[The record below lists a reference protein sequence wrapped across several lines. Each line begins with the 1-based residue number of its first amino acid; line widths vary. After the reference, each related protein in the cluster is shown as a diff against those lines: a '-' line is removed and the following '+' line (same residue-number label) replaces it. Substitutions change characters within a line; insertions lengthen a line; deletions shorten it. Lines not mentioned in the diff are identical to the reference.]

1 MPRPDMVAVLGDG
14 APARGPAR
22 KALRDLRWRQRQTG
36 RATYVLSLDAATTLD
51 LGQNVRGEV
60 DGTGTGGTVWPA
72 AHALA
77 RYLARRDCAG
87 WTCLDLGCGTGVAGL
102 AAAALG
108 AKVVALTDLP
118 CALAGARANVL
129 KNARVLGDATIEVCA
144 LDWAAPEASRAF
156 DALPSGTACFDV
168 VLAAECVLPK
178 LYPLEPLVACLD
190 AVVGP
195 STEALVAVELRT
207 WHEFDPKQR
216 FWDLCSERGLRVDAI
231 PHSDF
236 DPAFVAD
243 DLEIWRVRRGPARVT
258 GEGIV
263 CARWDAA
270 AVHLEITVASGTYS
284 LETAEK
290 STVCGRTWPAAL
302 AACRAISQGLWPMKH
317 EARVL
322 ELGAGCGVVATYLA
336 RRGCAVTATD
346 RATSLPGLAATL
358 LANGVRDQVEVRA
371 LDWAAAPASLAPPPH
386 IAAPLLPPPTAA
398 FLLPPH
404 IAAPL
409 LPPPTAAFLLPP
421 TACAAAPTAAAP
433 TAAASASAPALGPPR
448 YQCAP
453 RLGGP
458 RTTTR
463 LCTGRRM
470 NLDPPVTPLYG
481 PY

>member
-1 MPRPDMVAVLGDG
+1 MVAVLGDG

-77 RYLARRDCAG
+77 RYLAWRQMPAG

-118 CALAGARANVL
+118 GALAGARGNVL
-129 KNARVLGDATIEVCA
+129 KNARALGGATVEVCE
-144 LDWAAPEASRAF
+144 LDWAAPGASRAF
-156 DALPSGTACFDV
+156 AALPSGTACFDV

-178 LYPLEPLVACLD
+178 LYPLEPLVACLG

-207 WHEFDPKQR
+207 WHEFDPKRR
-216 FWDLCSERGLRVDAI
+216 FWDLCAERGLRVDAI
-231 PHSDF
+231 PQGDL

-302 AACRAISQGLWPMKH
+302 AACRAMSQGLWPMKPK
-317 EARVL
+317 ARVL

-346 RATSLPGLAATL
+346 RATSLPGLTATL

-371 LDWAAAPASLAPPPH
+371 LDWAAAPASLAPFLGDAYDVILLCDCAYDASLMPDLARTL
-386 IAAPLLPPPTAA
+386 AALCYAFPEAQFLVANEPRTALDAFLRCLGRFPWCPLLVPQLDALPD
-398 FLLPPH
+398 LWRVDCLPPH
-404 IAAPL
+404 RQP
-409 LPPPTAAFLLPP
+409 
-421 TACAAAPTAAAP
+421 CAAV
-433 TAAASASAPALGPPR
+433 ALYEGN
-448 YQCAP
+448 
-453 RLGGP
+453 
-458 RTTTR
+458 TT
-463 LCTGRRM
+463 
-470 NLDPPVTPLYG
+470 
-481 PY
+481 